1 MRQLAFELKET
12 NSSAARRYLVAQA
25 EQQQLQQL
33 VAEYLRLKGAAEA
46 AAATEDNSGA
56 SQIRLRLI

>member
-12 NSSAARRYLVAQA
+12 NSLAARRYLVAQA

-33 VAEYLRLKGAAEA
+33 VTEYLRLKSA
-46 AAATEDNSGA
+46 AAAAAAAGDNSGKF
-56 SQIRLRLI
+56 QVMFRWV